1 MTVWPRKWRLAVMD
15 KALNYMALARKAG
28 RIELGEEPVGAAAR
42 AKKAR
47 LIMVASDAGD
57 HSWRRAKSF
66 VAGTEQL
73 CLKVPFTKDQMGE
86 AIGRTSLA
94 MAAFTD
100 PALALAFVKALGDPE
115 KYKEALESLD
125 RRTKRIRQRQQEE
138 KNHQRNLRQGRKT
151 GGKQEH

>member
-1 MTVWPRKWRLAVMD
+1 MD
-15 KALNYMALARKAG
+15 KALNYLSLARKAG
-28 RIELGEEPVGAAAR
+28 RIELGEEPVGAVAR

-47 LIMVASDAGD
+47 LILVASDAGD

-73 CLKVPFTKDQMGE
+73 CMKVPFTKDQLGE

-100 PALALAFVKALGDPE
+100 PALALAFVKALGNPE

-125 RRTKRIRQRQQEE
+125 KRTKRIRQRQQEE
-138 KNHQRNLRQGRKT
+138 KNHQRNLRQGRKN

>member
-1 MTVWPRKWRLAVMD
+1 MD
-15 KALNYMALARKAG
+15 KALNYLSLARKAG
-28 RIELGEEPVGAAAR
+28 RIELGEEPVGAVAR

-47 LIMVASDAGD
+47 LILVASDAGD

-73 CLKVPFTKDQMGE
+73 CMKVPFTKDQLGE

-100 PALALAFVKALGDPE
+100 PALALAFVKALGNPE

-125 RRTKRIRQRQQEE
+125 KRTKRIRQRQQEE